1 MTISPASPIVP
12 FEFVSATE
20 AVLYNCIA
28 GPLVC
33 VTVTVAVQV
42 SVFPHWSVT
51 VRVTVFGPKSALVK
65 LLGLTLK
72 VTAPQLSELPLST
85 SAPVMVAFP
94 LASKPTVVSWHN
106 AVGAVVSFMFIVWV
120 IVLALVH

>member
-1 MTISPASPIVP
+1 MLFKISVPILFTIKVYVTTSPASPIVP

-42 SVFPHWSVT
+42 SVFPH
-51 VRVTVFGPKSALVK
+51 
-65 LLGLTLK
+65 
-72 VTAPQLSELPLST
+72 
-85 SAPVMVAFP
+85 
-94 LASKPTVVSWHN
+94 
-106 AVGAVVSFMFIVWV
+106 
-120 IVLALVH
+120 